1 MFGNLI
7 RECGVVE
14 SLSRTAQ
21 NELPNIVTIL
31 LGVTVGG
38 MMTGT
43 EFLRAGTV
51 LVYILRVV
59 AFSLDTV
66 AGVLLGK
73 LMSVLSGRK
82 INPMIGACGI
92 SAFPMSSRVVQR
104 MGLQANPY
112 NHLLMPAAGA
122 NTAGEIAS
130 VVAGG
135 VMLMLVPI
143 FT

>member
-43 EFLRAGTV
+43 EFLRAGTI
-51 LVYILRVV
+51 LVYILGIF
-59 AFSLDTV
+59 AFSLDT

-73 LMSVLSGRK
+73 LLSVLSGRK
-82 INPMIGACGI
+82 INPMIGPCGI
-92 SAFPMSSRVVQR
+92 SASPMSSRVVQR
-104 MGLQANPY
+104 MGLQANRRS
-112 NHLLMPAAGA
+112 HLLMPAAGA
-122 NTAGEIAS
+122 NVAGQIAS

-143 FT
+143 FG